1 MEDENK
7 EEDSEDE
14 DEVED
19 GGGKTDD
26 GFGDNENARLLSKWE
41 DEIKKLWDNLISDLT
56 VLKRMTHS
64 PNRKTPYN
72 KFYEWEAWKRNDV
85 NSKIAELNAKILT
98 LRDGLQSP
106 SESPTRKHGKKSN
119 K

>member
-1 MEDENK
+1 MLYLNQEKSPRNTIRTTSTIYLGLEDENK

-72 KFYEWEAWKRNDV
+72 KFYEWEAWKTNDC
-85 NSKIAELNAKILT
+85 
-98 LRDGLQSP
+98 
-106 SESPTRKHGKKSN
+106 
-119 K
+119 